1 MQLKTKLFGG
11 DVRMF
16 DYLYEW
22 IQNLA
27 FYLVIVTAVLQIIPG
42 SGYKKYVQFF
52 SGMVMILLMLT
63 PVLKLVGMENQF
75 YELYHSKE
83 YELSKKE
90 IEDRQKYFEDL
101 DIMDFLP
108 DEYQGYTGEE
118 DSTKNITDEI
128 KVEGIEIGE

>member
-1 MQLKTKLFGG
+1 
-11 DVRMF
+11 MF

-27 FYLVIVTAVLQIIPG
+27 FFLVIVTAVLQIIPG

-63 PVLKLVGMENQF
+63 PVLKLVGMENHF

-90 IEDRQKYFEDL
+90 IEERQKYFEDL
-101 DIMDFLP
+101 NIIDFLP
-108 DEYQGYTGEE
+108 DEYQNHTGEE
-118 DSTKNITDEI
+118 VDTKSIPNEI
-128 KVEGIEIGE
+128 KVEGIQIGE